1 MNDRIT
7 QLTRKVVR
15 RELHS
20 SRALPSV
27 AAAVLISLVCLYV
40 MFEAALKAT
49 GQDAWLA
56 SPGQAG
62 DWLGTLPGTIQPA
75 LLGSAGLLVFLVGLL
90 FFLNAVLPGRRARH
104 SIPNPRTAIIVD
116 AEVLASALARR
127 ARIAAGV
134 TPDQVMVTVGR
145 RAVEVQ
151 VRPTSGMP
159 VDVGSIQDVVEDELR
174 LTSVDPVPAVRVA
187 VAPSGVIGQ

>member
-1 MNDRIT
+1 MNPRIT
-7 QLTRKVVR
+7 QLTRKVER

-27 AAAVLISLVCLYV
+27 AAATLITLGCLYV

-56 SPGQAG
+56 SPGQAA
-62 DWLGTLPGTIQPA
+62 DWLVTLPGAVQPT
-75 LLGSAGLLVFLVGLL
+75 LLVAAGLLLFLIGLL

-104 SIPNPRTAIIVD
+104 SIPNPRTAVVVD

-145 RAVEVQ
+145 RAVDVQ
-151 VRPTSGMP
+151 VRPTSGAP
-159 VDVGSIQDVVEDELR
+159 VNVDAIRGAVEGELR
-174 LTSVDPVPAVRVA
+174 LTSVEPVPAVRVA
-187 VAPSGVIGQ
+187 IAPSGVIGQ

>member
-1 MNDRIT
+1 MT
-7 QLTRKVVR
+7 QLTQRAVR

-20 SRALPSV
+20 SRAAPSI
-27 AAAVLISLVCLYV
+27 AAAILISAFCLYV

-49 GQDAWLA
+49 GQDPWLVG
-56 SPGQAG
+56 PDQAAG
-62 DWLGTLPGTIQPA
+62 WVGSLSDNVAAA
-75 LLGSAGLLVFLVGLL
+75 LLVGAGLLVFVIGLL

-104 SIPNPRTAIIVD
+104 TIPNPRTAIVVD

-127 ARIAAGV
+127 ARVAAGV
-134 TPDQVMVTVGR
+134 TGDQVMVTVGR

-151 VRPTSGMP
+151 VRPTSGVP
-159 VDVGSIQDVVEDELR
+159 VDVEGVRSVVEDELR
-174 LTSVDPVPAVRVA
+174 KTSVEPLPAVRVA

>member
-1 MNDRIT
+1 MSERIT

-27 AAAVLISLVCLYV
+27 AAAVLISIICLYV
-40 MFEAALKAT
+40 MFEAALKAA
-49 GQDAWLA
+49 GQEAWLV

-62 DWLGTLPGTIQPA
+62 NWLGTLPGTVQPA
-75 LLGSAGLLVFLVGLL
+75 LLAAAGLVVFIIGLL

-104 SIPNPRTAIIVD
+104 SIPNRRTAIVVD

-134 TPDQVMVTVGR
+134 TPDQVLVTVGR
-145 RAVEVQ
+145 RAVDVQ

-159 VDVGSIQDVVEDELR
+159 VNVESIRDVVEDELR
-174 LTSVDPVPAVRVA
+174 LTSVEPVPAVRVA

>member
-1 MNDRIT
+1 MSDKMT
-7 QLTRKVVR
+7 QLTQRVVR

-20 SRALPSV
+20 SRAAPSI
-27 AAAVLISLVCLYV
+27 AAAVLISAFCLYV

-49 GQDAWLA
+49 GQDPWLVG
-56 SPGQAG
+56 PEQAAE
-62 DWLGTLPGTIQPA
+62 WV
-75 LLGSAGLLVFLVGLL
+75 GSLSENVAAAPLVGAGLLLFVIGLL

-104 SIPNPRTAIIVD
+104 TIPNPRTAIVVD

-127 ARIAAGV
+127 ARVAAGV
-134 TPDQVMVTVGR
+134 TGDQVMVTVGR

-151 VRPTSGMP
+151 VRPTSGVP
-159 VDVGSIQDVVEDELR
+159 VDVEGVRSVVEDELR
-174 LTSVDPVPAVRVA
+174 KTSVEPLPAVRVA

>member
-1 MNDRIT
+1 MNERIT
-7 QLTRKVVR
+7 HLTRKAVR

-27 AAAVLISLVCLYV
+27 AAAVLVSLVCLYV
-40 MFEAALKAT
+40 MFEAALKST
-49 GQDAWLA
+49 GQDAWLV
-56 SPGQAG
+56 SPEQAG
-62 DWLGTLPGTIQPA
+62 SWLANLPGTVQPT
-75 LLGSAGLLVFLVGLL
+75 LLAAAGLPVFLIGLL

-104 SIPNPRTAIIVD
+104 SIPNPRTAIVVD

-145 RAVEVQ
+145 RAVDVQ
-151 VRPTSGMP
+151 VRPTSGVP
-159 VDVGSIQDVVEDELR
+159 VAVERIQGVVEDELR
-174 LTSVDPVPAVRVA
+174 LTSVDPIPAVRVA

>member
-1 MNDRIT
+1 MT
-7 QLTRKVVR
+7 QLNQRAVR

-20 SRALPSV
+20 SRAAPSI
-27 AAAVLISLVCLYV
+27 AAAVLISAFCLYV

-49 GQDAWLA
+49 GQNPWLVGPDRA
-56 SPGQAG
+56 AG
-62 DWLGTLPGTIQPA
+62 WLGSLSDNVAAAPLVG
-75 LLGSAGLLVFLVGLL
+75 AGLLVVVVGLL

-104 SIPNPRTAIIVD
+104 TIPNPRTAIVVD

-127 ARIAAGV
+127 ARVAAGV
-134 TPDQVMVTVGR
+134 TGDQVMVTVGR

-151 VRPTSGMP
+151 VRPTSGVP
-159 VDVGSIQDVVEDELR
+159 VDVEGVRGVVEDELR
-174 LTSVDPVPAVRVA
+174 KTSVEPLPVVRVA

>member
-1 MNDRIT
+1 MT
-7 QLTRKVVR
+7 QLTQRVVR

-20 SRALPSV
+20 SRAAPSI
-27 AAAVLISLVCLYV
+27 AAAVLISAFCLYV

-49 GQDAWLA
+49 GQDPWLVG
-56 SPGQAG
+56 PEQAAE
-62 DWLGTLPGTIQPA
+62 WV
-75 LLGSAGLLVFLVGLL
+75 GSLSEHVAAAPLVGAGLLLFVIGLL

-104 SIPNPRTAIIVD
+104 TIPNPRTAIVVD

-127 ARIAAGV
+127 ARVAAGV
-134 TPDQVMVTVGR
+134 TGDQVMVTVGR

-151 VRPTSGMP
+151 VRPTSGVP
-159 VDVGSIQDVVEDELR
+159 VDVEGVRSVVEDELR
-174 LTSVDPVPAVRVA
+174 KTSVEPLPIVRVA

>member
-1 MNDRIT
+1 MT
-7 QLTRKVVR
+7 QLNQRAVR

-20 SRALPSV
+20 SRAAPSI
-27 AAAVLISLVCLYV
+27 AAAVLISAFCLYV

-49 GQDAWLA
+49 GQDPWLVG
-56 SPGQAG
+56 PDQAAG
-62 DWLGTLPGTIQPA
+62 WLGSLSDNVAAAPLVG
-75 LLGSAGLLVFLVGLL
+75 AGLLVVVVGLL

-104 SIPNPRTAIIVD
+104 TIPNPRTAIVVD

-127 ARIAAGV
+127 ARVAAGV
-134 TPDQVMVTVGR
+134 TGDQVMVTVGR

-151 VRPTSGMP
+151 VRPTSGVP
-159 VDVGSIQDVVEDELR
+159 VDVEGVRGVVEDELR
-174 LTSVDPVPAVRVA
+174 KTSVEPLPVVRVA